1 MFTTNATRASTAPL
15 SASKQAGD
23 NIRREWSQ
31 SEKRKTINLL
41 RCLNIREV
49 LNWRVPY

>member
-1 MFTTNATRASTAPL
+1 MFTTNATHSDTVPL
-15 SASKQAGD
+15 SASKKAGQ
-23 NIRREWSQ
+23 NIRRDWSQ

-49 LNWRVPY
+49 INWRVPY

>member
-1 MFTTNATRASTAPL
+1 MFTTNVTHSESLPL
-15 SASKQAGD
+15 SASKQASN

-31 SEKRKTINLL
+31 NEKRKTINLL

-49 LNWRVPY
+49 INWRVPY

>member
-1 MFTTNATRASTAPL
+1 MFTTNVTHSDIVPL
-15 SASKQAGD
+15 SASKQAAQ

-41 RCLNIREV
+41 RHLNIREV
-49 LNWRVPY
+49 INWRVPY